1 MRAGPSNVSGG
12 GSDLGSESEKADEEE
27 AELDMDAEGERG
39 GVPLGPS
46 KSTGLGIISR
56 GDGRCECAWGGRG
69 EGGER
74 GGRRSRVGEVPRRA
88 GASKMSKICSSGA
101 GLASSAEAVA
111 SWRRGEGVCVEELL
125 AVEDE
130 RREAAR
136 PSAVR
141 ARRMGVVG
149 RMVVCRFCGEDARRS
164 SRLMYV
170 WL

>member
-1 MRAGPSNVSGG
+1 MWAPRGRSERTFAEREVEAVAVAARAV
-12 GSDLGSESEKADEEE
+12 E
-27 AELDMDAEGERG
+27 ARERSLLDSPNR
-39 GVPLGPS
+39 L
-46 KSTGLGIISR
+46 
-56 GDGRCECAWGGRG
+56 
-69 EGGER
+69 
-74 GGRRSRVGEVPRRA
+74 

-111 SWRRGEGVCVEELL
+111 SWRRGEVECVELL
-125 AVEDE
+125 AAEDE

-149 RMVVCRFCGEDARRS
+149 SMVASVLRRDGRRS
-164 SRLMYV
+164 SLLMYV